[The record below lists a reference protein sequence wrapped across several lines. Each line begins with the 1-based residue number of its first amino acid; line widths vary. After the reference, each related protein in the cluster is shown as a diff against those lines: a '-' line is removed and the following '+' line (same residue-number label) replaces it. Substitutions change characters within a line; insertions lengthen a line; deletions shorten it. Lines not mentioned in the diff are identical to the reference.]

1 MNNSKILIDSFR
13 DDPSI
18 IFPSPATAY
27 PTTISKLRYDIDIEK
42 FASEFEHIDTELL
55 LDNHPMLDELNSSG
69 LSIGRVFAFRMF
81 IECLQSRR

>member
-1 MNNSKILIDSFR
+1 MNNQVLIDLFR

-18 IFPSPATAY
+18 IFPSPATSY
-27 PTTISKLRYDIDIEK
+27 PTSISIIRYDSDIEK

-69 LSIGRVFAFRMF
+69 LSIGRVFACRMF
-81 IECLQSRR
+81 IECLQSRN